1 MKSVTQ
7 SQVCTKCGIEKPMDD
22 FANERRVKSGKT
34 RQCKQCHYAEVDKFS
49 KIRRERLRNRP
60 PAELSPD
67 VMRTCRVCFED
78 KPETE
83 FYRNRTMIDGIHSSC
98 KLCNNSKHKSWKVA
112 NKDKVKQQRRR
123 LYELHEKDNA
133 KSVDRNRTYHRNWRY
148 ETKYGITYEQFLA
161 LVKKQNN
168 CCALCGEEFIY
179 GMNRK
184 PQVDHDHETGLI
196 RGVLCKRC
204 NQGLGNLGDD
214 IAGIERAARYLRK
227 PQITP
232 SEIVCDPKKVE
243 HSSSHLSVRR

>member
-123 LYELHEKDNA
+123 SMKKTTPRASIETERITATGDTRRSTASPTNN
-133 KSVDRNRTYHRNWRY
+133 SWRW
-148 ETKYGITYEQFLA
+148 
-161 LVKKQNN
+161 
-168 CCALCGEEFIY
+168 
-179 GMNRK
+179 
-184 PQVDHDHETGLI
+184 
-196 RGVLCKRC
+196 
-204 NQGLGNLGDD
+204 
-214 IAGIERAARYLRK
+214 
-227 PQITP
+227 
-232 SEIVCDPKKVE
+232 
-243 HSSSHLSVRR
+243 